1 METELTLTVKNNI
14 KLDKVYTRSS
24 IIPNNGMSHVS
35 FSVSLLK
42 RDESLT
48 GSVIQDHGHK
58 QNP

>member
-24 IIPNNGMSHVS
+24 IIPNNAMSHVS
-35 FSVSLLK
+35 FSVLLLK

-48 GSVIQDHGHK
+48 GSVI
-58 QNP
+58 PAWS